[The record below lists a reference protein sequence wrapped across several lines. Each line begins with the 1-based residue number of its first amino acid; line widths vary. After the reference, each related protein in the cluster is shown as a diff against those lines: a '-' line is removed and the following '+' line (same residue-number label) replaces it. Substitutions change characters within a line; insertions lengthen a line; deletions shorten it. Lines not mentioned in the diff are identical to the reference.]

1 MQNFTMTADRFL
13 AEAQDAPPLQK
24 NISRDSAVVLDCKPR
39 ATSPQKNKCFRRW
52 GL

>member
-24 NISRDSAVVLDCKPR
+24 NISRDSAVVLDCKPH